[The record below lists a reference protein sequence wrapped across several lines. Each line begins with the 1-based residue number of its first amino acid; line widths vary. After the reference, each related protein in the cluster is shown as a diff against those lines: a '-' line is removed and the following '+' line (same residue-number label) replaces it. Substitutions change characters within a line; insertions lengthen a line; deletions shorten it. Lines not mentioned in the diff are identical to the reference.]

1 MPDWVGAQA
10 IQKTEF
16 FASSI
21 FLFAVLKNGLCLRP
35 LLQRQNGFV
44 SFESHERT
52 LYNRVS
58 RKGPRERTSRDG
70 EHPSEATKGTS
81 RDGEHPSEATKGTSR
96 NGEHQSEA
104 TKGTFHNGKYQSE
117 ATEGPPHNGK
127 YQSEATEGLPH
138 NGKYQSE
145 ATEGLPHNEKY
156 SSEATEG
163 LPHNEKYSSEAT
175 EKNLHKKYSNH
186 SPWQRLR
193 NEKIVVQL
201 NKDPDERR
209 IRNQKNRYIQI
220 G

>member
-1 MPDWVGAQA
+1 MPDWGGARA

-21 FLFAVLKNGLCLRP
+21 FLFAILKNGLCLRP
-35 LLQRQNGFV
+35 LLQRQNGFI
-44 SFESHERT
+44 SFESHKRI
-52 LYNRVS
+52 LYHRVS
-58 RKGPRERTSRDG
+58 RKEPREGTSRNG
-70 EHPSEATKGTS
+70 VHPSEATKGTS

-96 NGEHQSEA
+96 DGEHQSEA

-117 ATEGPPHNGK
+117 AAEGPPHNGK
-127 YQSEATEGLPH
+127 YQ
-138 NGKYQSE
+138 
-145 ATEGLPHNEKY
+145 
-156 SSEATEG
+156 SEATEG

-175 EKNLHKKYSNH
+175 EKNLHKKYSND

-193 NEKIVVQL
+193 NDKIVVQL

>member
-1 MPDWVGAQA
+1 M
-10 IQKTEF
+10 
-16 FASSI
+16 
-21 FLFAVLKNGLCLRP
+21 KNGLCLRP

-58 RKGPRERTSRDG
+58 RKEPREGTSRDG

-81 RDGEHPSEATKGTSR
+81 RD
-96 NGEHQSEA
+96 GEHQSEA

-127 YQSEATEGLPH
+127 YQSEATE
-138 NGKYQSE
+138 E
-145 ATEGLPHNEKY
+145 
-156 SSEATEG
+156 
-163 LPHNEKYSSEAT
+163 
-175 EKNLHKKYSNH
+175 NLHKKYSND

-201 NKDPDERR
+201 NKDPGERR

>member
-1 MPDWVGAQA
+1 MPDWIGARA
-10 IQKTEF
+10 IQKTELF
-16 FASSI
+16 DSSI

-58 RKGPRERTSRDG
+58 RKGPREGTSRDG
-70 EHPSEATKGTS
+70 EHPSEATKGTSRDGEYPSEATKGTS

-96 NGEHQSEA
+96 DGEHQSEA

-138 NGKYQSE
+138 N
-145 ATEGLPHNEKY
+145 
-156 SSEATEG
+156 
-163 LPHNEKYSSEAT
+163 EKYSSEAT
-175 EKNLHKKYSNH
+175 EKNLHKKYSND

>member
-1 MPDWVGAQA
+1 MPDWVGARA
-10 IQKTEF
+10 IQKTELF
-16 FASSI
+16 DSSI

-58 RKGPRERTSRDG
+58 RKGPREGTSRDG

-81 RDGEHPSEATKGTSR
+81 RD
-96 NGEHQSEA
+96 GEHQSEA

-127 YQSEATEGLPH
+127 YQSEVTEGPPH
-138 NGKYQSE
+138 NEKYQSE
-145 ATEGLPHNEKY
+145 ATEGTPHNGKY
-156 SSEATEG
+156 QSEATEG

-175 EKNLHKKYSNH
+175 EKNLHKKYSND

>member
-1 MPDWVGAQA
+1 MPDWVGARA

-44 SFESHERT
+44 SFESHKRI
-52 LYNRVS
+52 LYHRVS
-58 RKGPRERTSRDG
+58 RKEPREGTSRNG

-81 RDGEHPSEATKGTSR
+81 RDGEHP
-96 NGEHQSEA
+96 SEA

-127 YQSEATEGLPH
+127 YPSEATE
-138 NGKYQSE
+138 E
-145 ATEGLPHNEKY
+145 
-156 SSEATEG
+156 
-163 LPHNEKYSSEAT
+163 
-175 EKNLHKKYSNH
+175 NLHKKYSND

>member
-1 MPDWVGAQA
+1 MPDWVGARA

-44 SFESHERT
+44 SFESHKRI
-52 LYNRVS
+52 LYHRVS
-58 RKGPRERTSRDG
+58 RKEPREGTSRDG

-81 RDGEHPSEATKGTSR
+81 RDGERPSEATKGTSR
-96 NGEHQSEA
+96 DGEHQSEA

-127 YQSEATEGLPH
+127 YQSEATKGTFH

-145 ATEGLPHNEKY
+145 ATEGPLHNGKY
-156 SSEATEG
+156 QSEATE
-163 LPHNEKYSSEAT
+163 E
-175 EKNLHKKYSNH
+175 NLHKKYSND

>member
-1 MPDWVGAQA
+1 MPDWVGARA

-21 FLFAVLKNGLCLRP
+21 FLFAILKNGLCLRP

-44 SFESHERT
+44 SFESHKRI
-52 LYNRVS
+52 LYDRVS
-58 RKGPRERTSRDG
+58 RKEPREGTSRDG

-81 RDGEHPSEATKGTSR
+81 RDGEHPSEATKGTS
-96 NGEHQSEA
+96 
-104 TKGTFHNGKYQSE
+104 HNGKYQSK

-127 YQSEATEGLPH
+127 YQ
-138 NGKYQSE
+138 
-145 ATEGLPHNEKY
+145 
-156 SSEATEG
+156 SEATEG

-175 EKNLHKKYSNH
+175 EKNLHKKYSND

>member
-1 MPDWVGAQA
+1 MPDWVGARA

-16 FASSI
+16 SASSI

-35 LLQRQNGFV
+35 LLQRQNGFI
-44 SFESHERT
+44 SFESHKRI
-52 LYNRVS
+52 LYHRVS
-58 RKGPRERTSRDG
+58 RKEPREGTSRNG

-96 NGEHQSEA
+96 DGEYPSEATKGTSRDGEHQSEA

-127 YQSEATEGLPH
+127 YQSEATE
-138 NGKYQSE
+138 E
-145 ATEGLPHNEKY
+145 
-156 SSEATEG
+156 
-163 LPHNEKYSSEAT
+163 
-175 EKNLHKKYSNH
+175 NLHKKYSND

>member
-1 MPDWVGAQA
+1 MQA

-35 LLQRQNGFV
+35 LLQRQNGFI
-44 SFESHERT
+44 SFESHKRI
-52 LYNRVS
+52 LYHRVS
-58 RKGPRERTSRDG
+58 RKEPREGTSRNG

-96 NGEHQSEA
+96 DGEHQSEA

-127 YQSEATEGLPH
+127 YQSEATE
-138 NGKYQSE
+138 E
-145 ATEGLPHNEKY
+145 
-156 SSEATEG
+156 
-163 LPHNEKYSSEAT
+163 
-175 EKNLHKKYSNH
+175 NLHKKYSND

>member
-1 MPDWVGAQA
+1 MQA

-35 LLQRQNGFV
+35 LLQRQNGFI
-44 SFESHERT
+44 SFESHKRI
-52 LYNRVS
+52 LYHRVS
-58 RKGPRERTSRDG
+58 RKEPREGTSRNGEHPSEATKETSRDG

-81 RDGEHPSEATKGTSR
+81 RD
-96 NGEHQSEA
+96 GEHQSEA

-127 YQSEATEGLPH
+127 YQSEATE
-138 NGKYQSE
+138 E
-145 ATEGLPHNEKY
+145 
-156 SSEATEG
+156 
-163 LPHNEKYSSEAT
+163 
-175 EKNLHKKYSNH
+175 NLHKKYSND

>member
-1 MPDWVGAQA
+1 MPDWVGARA

-58 RKGPRERTSRDG
+58 RKGPREGTSRNGEHPSEATKGTSRNG

-96 NGEHQSEA
+96 DGEHQSEA

-127 YQSEATEGLPH
+127 HQSEATE
-138 NGKYQSE
+138 E
-145 ATEGLPHNEKY
+145 
-156 SSEATEG
+156 
-163 LPHNEKYSSEAT
+163 
-175 EKNLHKKYSNH
+175 NLHKKYSND

>member
-1 MPDWVGAQA
+1 MPDWVGVQA

-35 LLQRQNGFV
+35 LLQRQNGFI
-44 SFESHERT
+44 SFESHKRM
-52 LYNRVS
+52 LYHRVS
-58 RKGPRERTSRDG
+58 RKEPREGTSRNGEHPSEATKGTSRDG

-81 RDGEHPSEATKGTSR
+81 RDGEHPSEATKGTFHNEKHQSEATKGTSR
-96 NGEHQSEA
+96 DGEHQSEA

-127 YQSEATEGLPH
+127 YQSEATE
-138 NGKYQSE
+138 E
-145 ATEGLPHNEKY
+145 
-156 SSEATEG
+156 
-163 LPHNEKYSSEAT
+163 
-175 EKNLHKKYSNH
+175 NLHKKYSND